1 MSSDSSEPGCEG
13 VQEDQALDSDLDGSS
28 PSRDQDPL
36 ALPRRS
42 PRLVQ
47 RQLLDWPVVRI
58 LEVLY
63 ANGISAPP
71 GLGHEDLLELLVSRV
86 PAALEDPEPDLAASR
101 KKRGKAPAKKRGA
114 KPAAAPTRKRRK
126 SAPAPAPAP
135 ASPAPQPNAE
145 VLSALADIKASL
157 VGVNNRLVVLE
168 STSAS
173 GVEPASTSSAELLSL
188 PRRTLGT
195 AVPAPSTGAPFLSPA
210 GAIPDALRSQII
222 AGIAGLLSPFS
233 LFRVFNQL
241 LMVLCLL
248 LPLSG
253 QDVNLV
259 KILICASD
267 SSDRR
272 LVDCGD
278 FSVFLKDNDPRLSK
292 SLTLAEFNVA
302 FGVFRDT
309 ICEAFPARRQELDT
323 YLAIISDLALSY
335 GGTMFHE
342 YHKSFSS
349 KSAMYIQ
356 KFNQRIDWSV
366 VDLALISRHFTGRQ
380 AVSCAVCGSFSH
392 NSTLCPKSAF
402 QGNTPRLQAS
412 APAGRKSQVPYS
424 PGNNTP
430 ICINFNENVCTY
442 RNCKYLHICSWC
454 ADSHPRSVC
463 PRRVRSAKPEK

>member
-101 KKRGKAPAKKRGA
+101 KKRGKAPAKKRSA

-157 VGVNNRLVVLE
+157 VSVNNRLVVLE
-168 STSAS
+168 SNSCPSTSAS

-195 AVPAPSTGAPFLSPA
+195 AVPAPSIGAPFLSPA

-222 AGIAGLLSPFS
+222 A
-233 LFRVFNQL
+233 
-241 LMVLCLL
+241 
-248 LPLSG
+248 G

-335 GGTMFHE
+335 GGTMFYE

-402 QGNTPRLQAS
+402 QGNTPRFQAS